1 MEKYFITE
9 KHTGLGSDVASVVG
23 SWYYAKLT
31 GRALVIDWRSSLY
44 LDAPG
49 VNAFNVFFEPIEELF
64 GVRVISDQATNRFLS
79 LGSSVIVED
88 KYDSVWVQLQRG
100 ESLDQQVIINRAP
113 SRLFP
118 PLVWQYNI
126 LKCLIPTINIRQ
138 QYHRFQER
146 YVSSLP
152 RVGLHYRHGN
162 GEDIDRCGDDVES
175 FTDKYVRAIDAL
187 GIKNCAV
194 FLVCTDSIDVMDIFR
209 KKLNNVIQFE
219 KQFKKPGAGPLHL
232 SGDATAQTG
241 YDAITE
247 MLLLA
252 TCNVLLHNLGWF
264 SYFSRV
270 MLEQNKRPIIT
281 ID

>member
-1 MEKYFITE
+1 M
-9 KHTGLGSDVASVVG
+9 
-23 SWYYAKLT
+23 
-31 GRALVIDWRSSLY
+31 
-44 LDAPG
+44 DAPG

-88 KYDSVWVQLQRG
+88 KYDPVWVQLQRG